1 MFRSFE
7 EIEAFVLRNRRARMR
22 IALAAA
28 QDGPALSA
36 LVEAKRKGVARGV
49 LIGKEDEIRSLLA
62 ELGEKAEDY
71 RILDCQ
77 EDAACAGLAARL
89 IHSGEADV
97 MMKGILPTATFVR
110 AILNHENGL
119 VPPGGLIS
127 QAAVFP
133 CPGEER
139 LVVFTD
145 CAVNIAPD
153 LAAKRRILENVLPVT
168 RALGME
174 RPKVAV
180 LSAVENVSP
189 KIVSTM
195 DAAKLEKETVGDCVI
210 QGPLALDGAISR
222 RCAEHKGIGGPV
234 AGQADVLLMPDLC
247 SGNVLYKSI
256 TCIAGLDVASTI
268 CGASAPVVITSRADA
283 PGSKYRSILLSVLQA
298 MA

>member
-110 AILNHENGL
+110 
-119 VPPGGLIS
+119 P
-127 QAAVFP
+127 F
-133 CPGEER
+133 
-139 LVVFTD
+139 
-145 CAVNIAPD
+145 
-153 LAAKRRILENVLPVT
+153 
-168 RALGME
+168 
-174 RPKVAV
+174 
-180 LSAVENVSP
+180 
-189 KIVSTM
+189 
-195 DAAKLEKETVGDCVI
+195 
-210 QGPLALDGAISR
+210 
-222 RCAEHKGIGGPV
+222 
-234 AGQADVLLMPDLC
+234 
-247 SGNVLYKSI
+247 
-256 TCIAGLDVASTI
+256 
-268 CGASAPVVITSRADA
+268 
-283 PGSKYRSILLSVLQA
+283 
-298 MA
+298 

>member
-168 RALGME
+168 AALGME

-180 LSAVENVSP
+180 LSAVICSEWTGLYWAVMARWDRSISTAP
-189 KIVSTM
+189 LSLRTTLPSTM
-195 DAAKLEKETVGDCVI
+195 SNSSAEQPSISAA
-210 QGPLALDGAISR
+210 
-222 RCAEHKGIGGPV
+222 
-234 AGQADVLLMPDLC
+234 
-247 SGNVLYKSI
+247 
-256 TCIAGLDVASTI
+256 
-268 CGASAPVVITSRADA
+268 
-283 PGSKYRSILLSVLQA
+283 
-298 MA
+298 